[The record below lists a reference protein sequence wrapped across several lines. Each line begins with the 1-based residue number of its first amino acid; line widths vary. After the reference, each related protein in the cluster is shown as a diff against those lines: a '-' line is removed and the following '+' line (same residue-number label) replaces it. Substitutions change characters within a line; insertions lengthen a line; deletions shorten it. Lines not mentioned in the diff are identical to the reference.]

1 MFLAKDLNDG
11 WIILIVVLGF
21 ACIGGLS
28 FLIYYLLKKRRP
40 QEKKP
45 DEKQAAEETLK
56 MYLEDVED
64 PEIIKQYKENEEK
77 QNNEEDNK

>member
-28 FLIYYLLKKRRP
+28 FLIYYLLKKEDLKRKN
-40 QEKKP
+40 QMKNKLLKKH
-45 DEKQAAEETLK
+45 
-56 MYLEDVED
+56 
-64 PEIIKQYKENEEK
+64 
-77 QNNEEDNK
+77 